1 MLLSQVGGTTS
12 CRRLDFITHSLTD
25 IIQAKMKIL
34 YRNFIKLLSF
44 GAFDTAGS
52 VEPMSEYKWN
62 KLLLVAKTF
71 NAQDF
76 ISNGIC
82 KAYKADEK
90 SIPSRIHE
98 TAQGYIT
105 ATPTT
110 ADKKAGKIT
119 NTYHRKEK
127 KFANPLLNRKY
138 NNLVFDEI
146 HSIDTSIESLMFMN
160 KLIDN
165 INTILNSCINFK
177 TLAELGSYL
186 RESGDKIDFVK
197 IDKWI
202 KALRIR
208 KLCDLIGHYLILVF
222 GFEAEELPF
231 IKSPEDK
238 QLSKVSLNLE
248 HYLQGQHQSVRIE
261 QERPGNLNPVSRP
274 NTHPMKYFSY
284 HPIETSSRMVANIVK
299 SLSNIDE

>member
-1 MLLSQVGGTTS
+1 
-12 CRRLDFITHSLTD
+12 
-25 IIQAKMKIL
+25 MKIL
-34 YRNFIKLLSF
+34 YRNFIKLLSI

-71 NAQDF
+71 DAQDF
-76 ISNGIC
+76 IFTGIC

-90 SIPSRIHE
+90 SIPDGIHE
-98 TAQGYIT
+98 TAHNYVTTNPT
-105 ATPTT
+105 A
-110 ADKKAGKIT
+110 ANGKKEKAT
-119 NTYHRKEK
+119 NTYHGKEK

-146 HSIDTSIESLMFMN
+146 HSIDTSIESLMFIN

-165 INTILNSCINFK
+165 INTILNSSINFK

-186 RESGDKIDFVK
+186 RESGDKVDFIK

-202 KALRIR
+202 KTLNIR

-222 GFEAEELPF
+222 KFEAEELPF
-231 IKSPEDK
+231 IKSPSDK

-248 HYLQGQHQSVRIE
+248 HYLQGLHQDIRDE
-261 QERPGNLNPVSRP
+261 QERTGNLNPVSRP

-284 HPIETSSRMVANIVK
+284 HPVETSSRMVANIVK